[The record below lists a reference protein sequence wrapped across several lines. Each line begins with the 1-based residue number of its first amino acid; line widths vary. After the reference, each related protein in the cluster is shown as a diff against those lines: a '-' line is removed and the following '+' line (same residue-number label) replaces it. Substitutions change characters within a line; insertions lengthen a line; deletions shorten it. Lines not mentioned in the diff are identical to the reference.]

1 MAPLETGEWKY
12 PAMTLLAKRPHL
24 TALIVIAVVL
34 GGCSGAQVTSS
45 VPGATTS
52 SAAANSA
59 TSSPTSSST
68 SASATSAAA
77 KALAIEGTPATSVT
91 AGSVYSFQPMVTA
104 KNAAVTFT
112 ITGLPAWATFNPT
125 TGALTGTPTA
135 GAVGMTGEIT
145 VTASDGNNSA
155 STAPFT
161 IDVQAAVAGS
171 PPPAGAATLSW
182 AAPTQNTDGSP
193 VTGLA
198 GYHIYYGTDE
208 SAPSQT
214 VTVAGATATTYVVQG
229 LTPGTYYFTVVAYN
243 ASGIDSP
250 DSNVAVKTI

>member
-1 MAPLETGEWKY
+1 
-12 PAMTLLAKRPHL
+12 MTLLAKRPHL

-45 VPGATTS
+45 VPG
-52 SAAANSA
+52 AAANSA

-104 KNAAVTFT
+104 KAAVTYS
-112 ITGLPAWATFNPT
+112 IAGQPAWATFNTT

-145 VTASDGNNSA
+145 ITASDGNNSA

-161 IDVQAAVAGS
+161 IDVQAAVASS

-214 VTVAGATATTYVVQG
+214 VTVAGAAATTYVVQG

-243 ASGIDSP
+243 TSGIDSP

>member
-1 MAPLETGEWKY
+1 
-12 PAMTLLAKRPHL
+12 
-24 TALIVIAVVL
+24 
-34 GGCSGAQVTSS
+34 
-45 VPGATTS
+45 
-52 SAAANSA
+52 
-59 TSSPTSSST
+59 
-68 SASATSAAA
+68 
-77 KALAIEGTPATSVT
+77 
-91 AGSVYSFQPMVTA
+91 MVTA

-112 ITGLPAWATFNPT
+112 ITGLPAWATFNTT
-125 TGALTGTPTA
+125 TGALTGTPTVA
-135 GAVGMTGEIT
+135 EVGTSGEIT
-145 VTASDGNNSA
+145 ITASEGNNSA

-193 VTGLA
+193 ITGLA

-214 VTVAGATATTYVVQG
+214 ITVAGATATTYVVQG
-229 LTPGTYYFTVVAYN
+229 LAPGTYYFTVVAYN
-243 ASGIDSP
+243 TAGVDSP